1 ASLAC
6 GPGTLAQS
14 PQDVRPYLQKARDA
28 YRAKNYP
35 ELIESMKQA
44 LNLRPNYGRYVYTVA
59 AGYALSGNKE
69 EAFAWLNRLADMGLV
84 YAIDRDD
91 DFKSLKGDERFI
103 AAIQRFENNRKPIGN
118 SVNAFTVNEKG
129 LVPEGIAYDPVEKI
143 FYLGAV
149 YKRKIIRVNSAGE
162 AKDFSSPADNLWSVM
177 GMRVDSKRR
186 VLWVCTASHPQMMNF
201 NEKENGLSGVFKYDL
216 KTGKLVKK
224 YLVPADSKS
233 HWLGD
238 LVLDSRGEVFATDS
252 VTPAIYRL
260 NQEKDSLEVFLKN
273 DAFVNV
279 QGLAFSKDEKQLFMA
294 DYLKGVFVIDMKTK
308 MPTLMATSPTITML
322 GLDGLYFHDWK
333 LIGIQNG
340 VSPNR
345 LVQISMKDTE
355 VTKLEVLEANNTVF
369 DEPTLAVLV
378 GDSLFYIANSQ
389 WGAIDEKGRL
399 ASVDKLKDPV
409 VLKIKL

>member
-1 ASLAC
+1 
-6 GPGTLAQS
+6 
-14 PQDVRPYLQKARDA
+14 
-28 YRAKNYP
+28 
-35 ELIESMKQA
+35 
-44 LNLRPNYGRYVYTVA
+44 
-59 AGYALSGNKE
+59 
-69 EAFAWLNRLADMGLV
+69 
-84 YAIDRDD
+84 
-91 DFKSLKGDERFI
+91 
-103 AAIQRFENNRKPIGN
+103 
-118 SVNAFTVNEKG
+118 
-129 LVPEGIAYDPVEKI
+129 
-143 FYLGAV
+143 
-149 YKRKIIRVNSAGE
+149 
-162 AKDFSSPADNLWSVM
+162 
-177 GMRVDSKRR
+177 
-186 VLWVCTASHPQMMNF
+186 
-201 NEKENGLSGVFKYDL
+201 
-216 KTGKLVKK
+216 
-224 YLVPADSKS
+224 
-233 HWLGD
+233 
-238 LVLDSRGEVFATDS
+238 
-252 VTPAIYRL
+252 
-260 NQEKDSLEVFLKN
+260 
-273 DAFVNV
+273 
-279 QGLAFSKDEKQLFMA
+279 MA